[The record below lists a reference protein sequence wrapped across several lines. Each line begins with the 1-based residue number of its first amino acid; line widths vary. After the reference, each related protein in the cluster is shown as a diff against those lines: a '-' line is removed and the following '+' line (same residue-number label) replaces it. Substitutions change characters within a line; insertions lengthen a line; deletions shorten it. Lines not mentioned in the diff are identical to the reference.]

1 MKAAISEA
9 AKALAKDEVPI
20 GAVIVNKDGDIIARA
35 HNLTE
40 HKHTQA
46 AHAEVLAIEKAGKKI
61 GDWRLEG
68 CWLYVTLEPCAMCY
82 NLAVLSRLDGIVY
95 GADSPLFGY
104 STLAAFVEENGKM
117 GIAKNQIE
125 SARPEPVEGS
135 ERKKETSQPYPKK
148 GLHSEKPLVY
158 NSGRLPAIIKGI
170 EAEEAATLLKTFFRR
185 QRKNQRVN

>member
-1 MKAAISEA
+1 MSTKHTKKVFEVTQHSIMKSALTEA
-9 AKALAKDEVPI
+9 AKALNKDEVPI
-20 GAVIVNKDGDIIARA
+20 GAVIINKDGNIIARA

-95 GADSPLFGY
+95 GAESPLFGF
-104 STLAAFVEENGKM
+104 SKVAENDASPFLPHKALAQG
-117 GIAKNQIE
+117 G
-125 SARPEPVEGS
+125 
-135 ERKKETSQPYPKK
+135 
-148 GLHSEKPLVY
+148 HSEKPLVY
-158 NSGRLPAIIKGI
+158 NSGHLPAIITGI
-170 EAEEAATLLKTFFRR
+170 EAEAAAMLLKTFFKR
-185 QRKNQRVN
+185 QRNKAE